1 MIFGVISDT
10 HGYFDERLRY
20 VFAGVSHIFH
30 CGDVGTPDV
39 LLALET
45 IAPVTAVRGN
55 TDSSYLDLPVSR
67 TFEIEN
73 LRFFIQHIVNPLAL
87 EPELK
92 AVLLDYGPTA
102 VLFGHSHSPFLQQID
117 QTWFVN
123 PGYAGRPKNTAE
135 RSVALLRFEAGR
147 LVPEIIRLK
156 HCVM

>member
-1 MIFGVISDT
+1 MLFGVISDT

-55 TDSSYLDLPVSR
+55 TDSVYLRLPVSR
-67 TFEIEN
+67 TFEIES
-73 LRFFIQHIVNPLAL
+73 LRFYIQHIVNPLAL
-87 EPELK
+87 EPELNS
-92 AVLLDYGPTA
+92 VLSDYRPTA
-102 VLFGHSHSPFLQQID
+102 VLFGHSHSPFIQQIG

-123 PGYAGRPKNTAE
+123 PGYAGRPRDTGE
-135 RSVALLRFEAGR
+135 RSVALLRFEDGM